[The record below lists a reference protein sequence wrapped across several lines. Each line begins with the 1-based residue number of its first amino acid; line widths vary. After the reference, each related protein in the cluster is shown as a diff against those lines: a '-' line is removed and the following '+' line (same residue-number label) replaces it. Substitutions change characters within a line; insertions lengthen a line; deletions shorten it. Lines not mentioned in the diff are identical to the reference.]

1 MKLDHFLSHDDCQL
15 GQSEQ
20 KKAMRSESSDK
31 KRGLFHRV
39 IHQDLLRTR
48 PPGILLLLADEER
61 GGGGFTL
68 APAVI
73 VFSLQKMR
81 LSSLLV
87 RPSFA
92 KRAEEEEDYGGPSSS
107 FLSAMGGRPK
117 RSKKH
122 NPTYSKDSSR
132 SSLKERKNVFAKL
145 MLNQAEYKD
154 TRETYCAWKKR
165 GA

>member
-1 MKLDHFLSHDDCQL
+1 
-15 GQSEQ
+15 
-20 KKAMRSESSDK
+20 MRSESSDK

-81 LSSLLV
+81 LNSWLV

-92 KRAEEEEDYGGPSSS
+92 KRAEEEEEDYGGPSSS

-122 NPTYSKDSSR
+122 NPTYSSKDSSR
-132 SSLKERKNVFAKL
+132 SSLKEKKNVFAKL
-145 MLNQAEYKD
+145 MHNQAEYKD
-154 TRETYCAWKKR
+154 TRETYCTWKKR